1 MRRHWLLLILV
12 VAGAIVRAQT
22 PVRQALP
29 VPDVPGFKTL
39 KADFHLHTVFSDGN
53 VWPTVHVQDAWR
65 DGLDVI
71 ALTEHAEYNPHAAD
85 VKVDIGRSYVIAKP
99 LADQLGVILV
109 PGVEI
114 TKPDPP
120 APLVLPEGSAHFN
133 ALFITDP
140 SVLNV
145 PNDLME
151 ALRRA
156 KAQNAFVFW
165 NHPRYRVSRAVW
177 FPPIARA
184 FDAGLFQGMELVNG
198 PDFYDEAYPWI
209 AERRLTILADSD
221 AHDPVPPRTATAHR
235 PITLLFARTADLDGV
250 REALVSRRTAAWQG
264 DDVWGPE
271 EYLRGLMDRIDRGR
285 DADGDQK
292 TGRRSL
298 RPPPERL
305 RNADARCRPRRARV
319 DDLLEPGDARRGERH
334 VRAASLDG
342 RGAGRRAS
350 RGADVGGVE
359 PAHGAW
365 AEPDRQAA
373 ADRADRIR
381 QDPTVV
387 RFERFRRSA
396 PQDDADRGGHVADV
410 HAPDGRRSPHP
421 IAPGCCNTGDR
432 TGGRSASRETRWRR
446 RRY

>member
-1 MRRHWLLLILV
+1 MRRHWLLLILIA
-12 VAGAIVRAQT
+12 AGAIVRAQT
-22 PVRQALP
+22 LERQALP
-29 VPDVPGFKTL
+29 VPDVAGFKTL

-71 ALTEHAEYNPHAAD
+71 ALTEHAEYTPHAAD
-85 VKVDIGRSYVIAKP
+85 VKVDIGRSYVVAKP

-165 NHPRYRVSRAVW
+165 NHPRYRVSRAIW

-198 PDFYDEAYPWI
+198 PDFYDEVYAWI
-209 AERRLTILADSD
+209 AERHLTILADSD

-235 PITLLFARTADLDGV
+235 PITLLFAKTADLDGV
-250 REALVSRRTAAWQG
+250 REALDSRRTAAWQG

-271 EYLRGLMDRIDRGR
+271 EYLRGLWSGSIVVETPTVTRKPGVAPFI
-285 DADGDQK
+285 
-292 TGRRSL
+292 
-298 RPPPERL
+298 RL
-305 RNADARCRPRRARV
+305 RNVSAIPM
-319 DDLLEPGDARRGERH
+319 H
-334 VRAASLDG
+334 VVV
-342 RGAGRRAS
+342 RGAPEWMIFSGPLTLDAESVTFVRPPLTAEAPA
-350 RGADVGGVE
+350 GEHHVE
-359 PAHGAW
+359 LTLEVSNLH
-365 AEPDRQAA
+365 
-373 ADRADRIR
+373 
-381 QDPTVV
+381 T
-387 RFERFRRSA
+387 
-396 PQDDADRGGHVADV
+396 
-410 HAPDGRRSPHP
+410 
-421 IAPGCCNTGDR
+421 APGQNLAVKLPLTVRIGP
-432 TGGRSASRETRWRR
+432 
-446 RRY
+446 

>member
-1 MRRHWLLLILV
+1 MRRHSLVLILV
-12 VAGAIVRAQT
+12 VAGAIVQAQT

-39 KADFHLHTVFSDGN
+39 KGDFHLHTVFSDGN
-53 VWPTVHVQDAWR
+53 VWPTAHVQDAWR

-71 ALTEHAEYNPHAAD
+71 ALTEHAEYTPHAAD

-209 AERRLTILADSD
+209 AERRLSILANSD
-221 AHDPVPPRTATAHR
+221 AHDPVPPRTAAAHR
-235 PITLLFARTADLDGV
+235 PITLLFARTADLNGV

-271 EYLRGLMDRIDRGR
+271 EYLRGLW
-285 DADGDQK
+285 
-292 TGRRSL
+292 TGSIVVETPTVTRSPGV
-298 RPPPERL
+298 PPFVRL
-305 RNADARCRPRRARV
+305 RNVSAIPM
-319 DDLLEPGDARRGERH
+319 H
-334 VRAASLDG
+334 VVV
-342 RGAGRRAS
+342 RGAPEWMIFSTPLTLDAESVTFVRPPLT
-350 RGADVGGVE
+350 GAVPAGEHRVE
-359 PAHGAW
+359 LTLEVSNLH
-365 AEPDRQAA
+365 
-373 ADRADRIR
+373 
-381 QDPTVV
+381 T
-387 RFERFRRSA
+387 
-396 PQDDADRGGHVADV
+396 
-410 HAPDGRRSPHP
+410 
-421 IAPGCCNTGDR
+421 APGRNLTVKLPLTVRIGP
-432 TGGRSASRETRWRR
+432 
-446 RRY
+446 

>member
-1 MRRHWLLLILV
+1 MRRHWLLLVLV
-12 VAGAIVRAQT
+12 FTGAMLRAQT
-22 PVRQALP
+22 SGRQALP

-39 KADFHLHTVFSDGN
+39 KADFHLHTVFSDGT

-71 ALTEHAEYNPHAAD
+71 ALTEHAEYTPHAAD

-165 NHPRYRVSRAVW
+165 NHPRYRVSRAIW

-209 AERRLTILADSD
+209 AERHLTILADSD

-235 PITLLFARTADLDGV
+235 PITLLFAKTADLDGV
-250 REALVSRRTAAWQG
+250 REALDSRRTAAWQG
-264 DDVWGPE
+264 DDVWGAE
-271 EYLRGLMDRIDRGR
+271 EYLHGLW
-285 DADGDQK
+285 
-292 TGRRSL
+292 TGSIVVETPTVTRK
-298 RPPPERL
+298 PGVAPFIRL
-305 RNADARCRPRRARV
+305 RNVSAIPM
-319 DDLLEPGDARRGERH
+319 H
-334 VRAASLDG
+334 VVV
-342 RGAGRRAS
+342 RGAPEWMIFSSPLTLDAESVTFVRPPLTTTAPTGEHH
-350 RGADVGGVE
+350 VE
-359 PAHGAW
+359 LTLEVSNLH
-365 AEPDRQAA
+365 
-373 ADRADRIR
+373 
-381 QDPTVV
+381 T
-387 RFERFRRSA
+387 
-396 PQDDADRGGHVADV
+396 
-410 HAPDGRRSPHP
+410 
-421 IAPGCCNTGDR
+421 APGQNLAVKLPLTVRIGP
-432 TGGRSASRETRWRR
+432 
-446 RRY
+446 